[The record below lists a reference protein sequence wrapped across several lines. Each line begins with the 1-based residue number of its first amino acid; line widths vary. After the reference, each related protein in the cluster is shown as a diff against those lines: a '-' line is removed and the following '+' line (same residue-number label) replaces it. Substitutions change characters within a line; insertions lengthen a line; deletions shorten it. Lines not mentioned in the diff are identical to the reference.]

1 MQGKIDVQKLSS
13 YFNNIVK
20 LIYKYEIM
28 SLFKIEFLSFI
39 ITMNEFT
46 GLQNVGAKRNLVS
59 RFLLN
64 LHYYFLSNYQDFLY
78 INEVINILENNNY
91 IVLDGDKISVINQFD
106 LIDNKYFSY
115 SSELEETIKEIKN
128 MTVESFKEEVV
139 NNV

>member
-28 SLFKIEFLSFI
+28 SLFKIEFSSFI

-46 GLQNVGAKRNLVS
+46 GLQNAGAKRNLVS

-64 LHYYFLSNYQDFLY
+64 LHYYFLSNYQDFFY

-91 IVLDGDKISVINQFD
+91 IALDGDKISVINQFD

>member
-1 MQGKIDVQKLSS
+1 MQSKIDVQKLSS

-28 SLFKIEFLSFI
+28 SLFKIEFSSFI

-46 GLQNVGAKRNLVS
+46 GIQSAGAKRNLVS

-64 LHYYFLSNYQDFLY
+64 LHYYFLSNYKDFLY

-91 IVLDGDKISVINQFD
+91 IVVEGDKISIINQFD
-106 LIDNKYFSY
+106 PIDNKYFPY

>member
-46 GLQNVGAKRNLVS
+46 GLQNAGAKRNLVS

-115 SSELEETIKEIKN
+115 SSELEETVKEIKN

>member
-46 GLQNVGAKRNLVS
+46 GLQNAGAKRNLVS

-91 IVLDGDKISVINQFD
+91 IALDGDKISVINQFD

>member
-28 SLFKIEFLSFI
+28 SLFKIEFSSFI

-46 GLQNVGAKRNLVS
+46 GLQNAGAKRNLVS

-64 LHYYFLSNYQDFLY
+64 LHYYFLSNYQDFF
-78 INEVINILENNNY
+78 ILMK
-91 IVLDGDKISVINQFD
+91 LLTF
-106 LIDNKYFSY
+106 
-115 SSELEETIKEIKN
+115 
-128 MTVESFKEEVV
+128 
-139 NNV
+139 

>member
-1 MQGKIDVQKLSS
+1 MQSKIDVQKLSS

-28 SLFKIEFLSFI
+28 SLFKIEFSSFI

-46 GLQNVGAKRNLVS
+46 GIQNAGAKRNLVS
-59 RFLLN
+59 RFFLN

-91 IVLDGDKISVINQFD
+91 IVVEGDKISIINRFD
-106 LIDNKYFSY
+106 PIDNKYFPY

>member
-46 GLQNVGAKRNLVS
+46 GLQNAGAKINLVS

-64 LHYYFLSNYQDFLY
+64 LHYYFLSNYQDFPY